1 MKRFSHAAMERP
13 PAVNEVDTLCPYCG
27 VGCAVTY
34 VTDQQGRFLYAR
46 GRDGS
51 ANAGRLCVKGRYGV
65 DYAHHPQRLT
75 KPLIR
80 REGSYPKG
88 PLSHFSK
95 AGSSGPRKPGRLV
108 DYAEVLPHFR
118 EASWDD
124 ALDLVAK
131 RLLEVRASHGPDSLA
146 GLGSAKGSNEEA
158 YLFQKLVRAVF
169 GTNNVDHCTRL
180 CHASSVYALM
190 ECLGSGA
197 VTNVVRD
204 VEHAEVAVLA
214 GCNPTANHPVA
225 ASFMKQAAA
234 RGTKLLVVNVRR
246 PPIADHAEQ
255 YVQIRPGSD
264 VAFYNGVMHV
274 LIKEALYDADFVARR
289 TEGFEALREVV
300 RRYPPQ
306 RAAAEAGVTADEIV
320 RFARTLGK
328 AGSAMF
334 FWGMGISQHVYGTD
348 NARCLIALALLTG
361 NVGRP
366 GTGLHPLRGQNNV
379 QGASDAGLIPMYY
392 PGYQPVADPAVRARF
407 EALWGVK
414 LSARP
419 GLTTV
424 EITEA
429 ALDGQVRALYCMG
442 ENPFMSDPNINKVR
456 EALARLEFLV
466 VQDIFLTET
475 AEFAD
480 VILPASSFLEKT
492 GTYTNTDRRV
502 QLGRPVRAL
511 PGEARQDWELICEIA
526 RRMGYPMHYRDVAA
540 VFDELVAATP
550 LYANL
555 SHANLGAYGRWY
567 PCPHPNSEGEKILF
581 RENFPIGRARF
592 VPAESG
598 LIPDRP
604 DQDYPYILNTG
615 RQLEH
620 WHTGV
625 MTRRSRAL
633 DEIAPEAFVEV
644 HPADAAE
651 LGVADG
657 DLVRV
662 SSRRGS
668 IRIRARLTE
677 VVARGTV
684 FIPMHFREAAA
695 NLLTDPS
702 LDPLA
707 KIPQLK
713 ACAVRLEP
721 LAQGT
726 AAQSENACHEPTL
739 PPADQLT
746 S

>member
-1 MKRFSHAAMERP
+1 MKQFPGRTAVAVP
-13 PAVNEVDTLCPYCG
+13 PVAVNEVATLCPYCG

-34 VTDQQGRFLYAR
+34 VADQQGRFIYAR

-80 REGSYPKG
+80 RESSYPKG
-88 PLSHFSK
+88 PLSEFSK
-95 AGSSGPRKPGRLV
+95 ADSSGPRKPGRIV
-108 DYAEVLPHFR
+108 DYEEVLPHFR
-118 EASWDD
+118 EASWEE
-124 ALDLVAK
+124 ALDLVAS
-131 RLLEVRASHGPDSLA
+131 RLLDIRRRYGADSLA
-146 GLGSAKGSNEEA
+146 GFGSAKGSNEEA

-190 ECLGSGA
+190 EGLGSGA

-204 VEHAEVAVLA
+204 VENAEVALLS

-225 ASFMKQAAA
+225 ATFIKDAAEH
-234 RGTKLLVVNVRR
+234 GTKLLVVNVRR
-246 PPIADHAEQ
+246 PPIADYAEQ

-264 VAFYNGVMHV
+264 VAFYNGVLHV
-274 LIKEALYDADFVARR
+274 LIEEQLYDTDFVAAR

-306 RAAAEAGVTADEIV
+306 RGATEAGVTVEEIV

-328 AGSAMF
+328 ASSAMF

-348 NARCLIALALLTG
+348 NARCLIAMALLTG
-361 NVGRP
+361 NIGRP

-392 PGYQPVADPAVRARF
+392 PGYESVTDAEVRARF
-407 EALWGVK
+407 EALWGVE
-414 LSARP
+414 LSEKP

-424 EITEA
+424 EITHA
-429 ALDGQVRALYCMG
+429 ALDGDIRALYCMG
-442 ENPFMSDPNINKVR
+442 ENPFMSDPDINMVR
-456 EALARLEFLV
+456 EALAQLEFLV

-526 RRMGYPMHYRDVAA
+526 TRMGYPMEYSDVSA

-555 SHANLGAYGRWY
+555 SHANLGAFGRWY
-567 PCPHPNSEGEKILF
+567 PCLDPESEGEKILF
-581 RENFPIGRARF
+581 SDSFPLGRARL
-592 VPAESG
+592 VPAEPSSA
-598 LIPDRP
+598 P
-604 DQDYPYILNTG
+604 DQTDHDYPFILNTG

-625 MTRRSRAL
+625 MTRRSQVL

-644 HPADAAE
+644 HPVDAAE
-651 LGVADG
+651 LGFVEG
-657 DLVRV
+657 ELIRV

-668 IRIRARLTE
+668 VRIKVKLTTD
-677 VVARGTV
+677 VARRTI

-713 ACAVRLEP
+713 VCAVRLEA
-721 LAQGT
+721 LAREELV
-726 AAQSENACHEPTL
+726 S
-739 PPADQLT
+739 
-746 S
+746 